1 MVETLPKS
9 TQLNME
15 EDLGSFKFISNTSG
29 NKIQLSIS
37 HQINTPIVSSEYY
50 SMLKEYYQGMIAKET
65 EKIVL
70 KKV

>member
-1 MVETLPKS
+1 VETLPKS
-9 TQLNME
+9 TQLNMQE
-15 EDLGSFKFISNTSG
+15 NIGGFNFIVNSSD
-29 NKIQLSIS
+29 NKIQLMIT

-50 SMLKEYYQGMIAKET
+50 AMIKEYYQGIIAKET

>member
-1 MVETLPKS
+1 ML
-9 TQLNME
+9 
-15 EDLGSFKFISNTSG
+15 SG
-29 NKIQLSIS
+29 NKIQLSIT